1 MRMFMILFVTVLFVL
16 LTPGLLFSVPKGG
29 NKWTVALVHA
39 LLFALIYHF
48 THKLVWTLFYKS
60 HHGKKEAF
68 MSKYE
73 DEDEM

>member
-1 MRMFMILFVTVLFVL
+1 MVLFVTVLFVL
-16 LTPGLLFSVPKGG
+16 LTPGLLFSLPKGG

-48 THKLVWTLFYKS
+48 THKLVWKLFYKS
-60 HHGKKEAF
+60 RHWKKEAF
-68 MSKYE
+68 MSNDE